1 MARPH
6 IEFIHAQNVGWV
18 KRADGAEEKVLN
30 ADPLSEEA
38 TLIVRYPAGFTTAA
52 NPADVGAEE
61 FFVLDGE
68 ITIDGILRGYHSYGF
83 LPQGARLGARSTS
96 GGAVMLVFRHAAG
109 DPNGMAGNAATIAID
124 TPAMPWD
131 VSTYDPKLAHLRLAR
146 KVLRLGPNDSGRT
159 FLLTGMAHGVPAEAT
174 MLPAETHDHAEEMF
188 MLQGAMWAPEGRM
201 GTGAYFY
208 RPPGILHGP
217 HVSETGFLQIMRSPG
232 ANAIVT
238 KWSDVLRPLP
248 IGAAY
253 APVLPEGTPAALAR
267 PLKPQ
272 DVW

>member
-6 IEFIHAQNVGWV
+6 IEFVHAQNVPFAH
-18 KRADGAEEKVLN
+18 RADGANVKVLN
-30 ADPLSEEA
+30 RDPLTDEA
-38 TLIVRYPAGFTTAA
+38 TMIVRYPRGYSAGPNEAES
-52 NPADVGAEE
+52 GAEE
-61 FFVLDGE
+61 FLVLAGA
-68 ITIDGILRGYHSYGF
+68 ITIDGMARGYHAYGF
-83 LPQGARLGARSTS
+83 LPQGSGLGARETLE
-96 GGAVMLVFRHAAG
+96 GAVLLVFRHAAG
-109 DPNGMAGNAATIAID
+109 DPSGLAGVAETIAID

-159 FLLTGMAHGVPAEAT
+159 FLLTGMAHGVPTKAT

-201 GTGAYFY
+201 GAGAYFY
-208 RPPGILHGP
+208 RPPGIVHGP

-238 KWSDVLRPLP
+238 KWSDELRPLP
-248 IGAAY
+248 IGADY
-253 APVLPEGTPAALAR
+253 APVLPEGTPTEWAR
-267 PLKPQ
+267 PLPPEQ
-272 DVW
+272 VW

>member
-6 IEFIHAQNVGWV
+6 IEFIHAQNVGWSR
-18 KRADGAEEKVLN
+18 RADGAEEKVLN
-30 ADPLSEEA
+30 ADPLSDEA
-38 TLIVRYPAGFTTAA
+38 TLIVRYPAGFSAGA
-52 NPADVGAEE
+52 NSDEAGAEE
-61 FFVLDGE
+61 FFVLDGA
-68 ITIDGILRGYHSYGF
+68 ITIDGLERGYHAYGF
-83 LPQGARLGARSTS
+83 LPQGAGSGARSTRE
-96 GGAVMLVFRHAAG
+96 GAVLLVFRHAAG
-109 DPNGMAGNAATIAID
+109 DPNGMAGNAATIVID

-201 GTGAYFY
+201 GTGSYFY

-238 KWSDVLRPLP
+238 KWSDELRPLP

-253 APVLPEGTPAALAR
+253 APVLPEGTPAAWAR
-267 PLKPQ
+267 AVKLQ
-272 DVW
+272 DAW

>member
-6 IEFIHAQNVGWV
+6 IEFIHAQNVPFTS
-18 KRADGAEEKVLN
+18 RADGAEEKILN
-30 ADPLSEEA
+30 ADPLTGEA
-38 TLIVRYPAGFTTAA
+38 TLIVRYPPGFAA
-52 NPADVGAEE
+52 SANSADAGAEE
-61 FFVLDGE
+61 FFVLDGT
-68 ITIDGILRGYHSYGF
+68 ITIDGRARGYHAYGF
-83 LPQGARLGARSTS
+83 LPEGSGLGARETR
-96 GGAVMLVFRHAAG
+96 GGAVLLVFRHAAG
-109 DPNGMAGNAATIAID
+109 DPCGMAGNAEAIALD

-146 KVLRLGPNDSGRT
+146 KVLRLGPNNSGRT
-159 FLLTGMAHGVPAEAT
+159 FLLTGMAHGVPTNAT

-238 KWSDVLRPLP
+238 KWSDELRPLP

-253 APVLPEGTPAALAR
+253 APVVPEGTPVEWAR
-267 PLKPQ
+267 PIAAPET
-272 DVW
+272 W